1 MNGQCCKHCINRIQR
16 AFQKNMPIKYI
27 YWSNTDGQI
36 QKNTLSE
43 AVTKCTHISKGDTS
57 KNNYKIC

>member
-16 AFQKNMPIKYI
+16 AFQKNMPIKYV
-27 YWSNTDGQI
+27 YWSNTDGHI

-43 AVTKCTHISKGDTS
+43 AVTKCTHISKGNT
-57 KNNYKIC
+57 